1 MNTKIIRI
9 AHRQPHL
16 GGFAP
21 LPLPKSTEESS
32 SGGDDNDDAD
42 GLGSFGDDEMTTSQ

>member
-1 MNTKIIRI
+1 MNTKIICI
-9 AHRQPHL
+9 AHRQPRL
-16 GGFAP
+16 GGFVP
-21 LPLPKSTEESS
+21 SPLPKSTEESS